1 MTRQLPLPFSETH
14 SYHAED
20 FLGSACNELAR
31 NWLDRP
37 ASWSN
42 GRMVLWG
49 EPGCGKSLMLNL
61 WAQKIGARVLQGGS
75 LRGLPAAPV
84 TAIAVDDADTAPEE
98 TALLHLLNA
107 AAEAGHPV
115 LLTARLPPARQRH
128 NLADLASR
136 LRASL
141 AVEITPPDDELLHAL
156 LFRLAAARQLRL
168 SPAMAG
174 FLLQRLP
181 RTPAVLREAV
191 ARLDRAALAAGGKVT
206 RGLAGQA
213 LGDLLTPDFSEKL
226 LSNGHSPD
234 HPQLL

>member
-1 MTRQLPLPFSETH
+1 MTRQLPLPFNETET
-14 SYHAED
+14 YHEED
-20 FLGSACNELAR
+20 FLCAACNELAR

-37 ASWSN
+37 ESWSN

-49 EPGCGKSLMLNL
+49 RPGCGKSLMLHL
-61 WAQKIGARVLQGGS
+61 WARKFGARVLQGGS

-84 TAIAVDDADTAPEE
+84 TAIAVDDADTVPEE
-98 TALLHLLNA
+98 AALLHLLNA

-115 LLTARLPPARQRH
+115 LLTGRLPPARQLH
-128 NLADLASR
+128 GLADLASR

-156 LFRLAAARQLRL
+156 LFRLAAARQLRI
-168 SPAMAG
+168 SPAMASY
-174 FLLQRLP
+174 LLQRLP
-181 RTPAVLREAV
+181 RTPAALREAI

-206 RGLAGQA
+206 RGLAAQA
-213 LGDLLTPDFSEKL
+213 LGDLLALDFSDRL
-226 LSNGHSPD
+226 LSNGHSPT